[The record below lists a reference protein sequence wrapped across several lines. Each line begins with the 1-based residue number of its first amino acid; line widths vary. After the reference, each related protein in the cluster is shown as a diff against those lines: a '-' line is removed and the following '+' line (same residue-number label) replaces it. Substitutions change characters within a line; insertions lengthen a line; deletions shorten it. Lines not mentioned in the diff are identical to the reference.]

1 MPGRCRGDLVG
12 TTWKG
17 LDCAEIPYQFKP
29 WQIEAHNHMKSM
41 AQTLYESRIHAYMEF
56 QEIKSKIDIVF
67 NELKKKVNLAHF
79 KSKFK
84 KVASKA
90 GTVGL

>member
-41 AQTLYESRIHAYMEF
+41 AQTLYKSRIPPYREL
-56 QEIKSKIDIVF
+56 QEIKSKIDIEVSACSQSA
-67 NELKKKVNLAHF
+67 KDKVEKIGGSITL
-79 KSKFK
+79 
-84 KVASKA
+84 
-90 GTVGL
+90 L